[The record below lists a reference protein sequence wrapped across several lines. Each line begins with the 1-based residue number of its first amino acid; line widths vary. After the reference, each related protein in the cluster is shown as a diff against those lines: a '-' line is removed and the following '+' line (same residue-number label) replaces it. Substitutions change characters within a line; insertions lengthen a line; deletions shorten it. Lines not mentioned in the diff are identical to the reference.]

1 MVGIP
6 GRSKGC
12 KTCRRRKIG
21 CDLQEP
27 QCGQCKK
34 SGRHCEGFDKDI
46 AFIHRTP
53 QGLLRKGQEQCQGP
67 APWETSCG
75 ANSTS
80 TKQIPPQIN
89 NAAIYVD
96 GMLHTFLV
104 AFLPSSPILPLSH
117 HSNITV
123 PPAPWM
129 RIAIALPRRG
139 PLLST
144 ALQALC
150 MTKIARAHGDQ
161 ALLMQGM
168 AAHTQALRALQN
180 AINDRNT
187 ALTDETLAAIR
198 VLGTYELHEGT
209 MGSVVGWTSHEEGV
223 DQLVQLR
230 GFNSSQYESELGQA
244 LFGEVRR
251 SAMIRGLQFFK
262 GSFFSETRW
271 CIEPWGTKPKDYV
284 QQLYDIGLLLPP
296 ILEELHTIQS
306 LPNAPRRA
314 QIWQR
319 CQHLEDRFS
328 AWHARL
334 LTLFPTPP
342 YWEEPAELMD
352 RSSDIRPGPFEAS
365 FDFLNIHVADSLD
378 FFWALRILL
387 HTVLR
392 RLSGAPEQSDAIIG
406 ACACNIARSVPYF
419 TQPKCGFLG
428 VQWLIFPLKTAFS
441 AFRQMGW
448 EIEWEWSRGVLVA
461 MKNRGISYGGDI
473 VDAQWG
479 ERVR

>member
-12 KTCRRRKIG
+12 KTCRRRKTG

-129 RIAIALPRRG
+129 RIAIAHPRRG

-150 MTKIARAHGDQ
+150 ITKIARAHGDQ

-180 AINDRNT
+180 ATNDRNT
-187 ALTDETLAAIR
+187 ALTDETMAAIR

-271 CIEPWGTKPKDYV
+271 CTEPWGTKPKDYV
-284 QQLYDIGLLLPP
+284 QLLYDIGLLLPP

-306 LPNAPRRA
+306 LPNDPRRA
-314 QIWQR
+314 QIWQ
-319 CQHLEDRFS
+319 
-328 AWHARL
+328 
-334 LTLFPTPP
+334 
-342 YWEEPAELMD
+342 
-352 RSSDIRPGPFEAS
+352 SDIRPGPFEAS
-365 FDFLNIHVADSLD
+365 FDFLNIHVADGLD

-392 RLSGAPEQSDAIIG
+392 RLSDAPEQSDAIIG
-406 ACACNIARSVPYF
+406 VCACNIARSVPYF

-448 EIEWEWSRGVLVA
+448 KTEWEWSRGVMVA
-461 MKNRGISYGGDI
+461 MKNRGVSYGGDL
-473 VDAQWG
+473 VEAQWG